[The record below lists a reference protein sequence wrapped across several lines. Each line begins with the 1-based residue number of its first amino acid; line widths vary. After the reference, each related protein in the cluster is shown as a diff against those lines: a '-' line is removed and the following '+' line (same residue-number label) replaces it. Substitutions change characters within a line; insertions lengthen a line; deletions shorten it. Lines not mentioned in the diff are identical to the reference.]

1 MSLFSRGEGAAF
13 ESALVCDIGGR
24 ERNEDYAAYRE
35 TKDRGFYALCDGLG
49 GHRGGDEASETA
61 AEAFL
66 MSITEAGSVSSEA
79 VAAATDFAQKTLLE
93 KFGGEQ
99 RSGALSPRT
108 TGAFLAL
115 GGDKAYVCNIGDS
128 RVYHMRGGKIE
139 FVTNDHSVAY
149 LSYLSGEIEY
159 DDIRTSPDQNRLIRS
174 MGDNEKY
181 NPEFAAP
188 IDIESGDAFL
198 LCSDG
203 FWEYVVERDMESTL
217 KASKTPSR
225 WLAKMVR
232 IHAANTKGI
241 KDNDNFSAIT
251 VFVN

>member
-1 MSLFSRGEGAAF
+1 MSFFIRDESAAF
-13 ESALVCDIGGR
+13 ESALVCEKGGR

-35 TKDRGFYALCDGLG
+35 TKNGGFYALCDGLG
-49 GHRGGDEASETA
+49 GHRGGDEASKTA

-66 MSITEAGSVSSEA
+66 KSITDAKNVSSES
-79 VAAATDFAQKTLLE
+79 VAEAADFAQNTLLE
-93 KFGGEQ
+93 KFGGKQ
-99 RSGALSPRT
+99 QPGVLSPRT
-108 TGAFLAL
+108 TGAFLVL
-115 GGDKAYVCNIGDS
+115 SGDKAFVCNIGDS
-128 RVYHMRGGKIE
+128 RVYHMSGGKIE

-159 DDIRTSPDQNRLIRS
+159 GDIRTSPDQNRLIRS

-181 NPEFAAP
+181 NPEYADP
-188 IDIESGDAFL
+188 IEIKSGDAFL

-203 FWEYVVERDMESTL
+203 FWEYVTEQDMEKTL
-217 KASKTPSR
+217 NASKTPSR
-225 WLAKMVR
+225 WLAKMLR

>member
-1 MSLFSRGEGAAF
+1 MSFFYRGEGAAF
-13 ESALVCDIGGR
+13 ESALVCDVGGR

-35 TKDRGFYALCDGLG
+35 TKDKGFYALCDGLG
-49 GHRGGDEASETA
+49 GHRGGEEASKTA

-66 MSITEAGSVSSEA
+66 RSITEAESVSSGSITEA
-79 VAAATDFAQKTLLE
+79 VDFAQNCLLE
-93 KFGGEQ
+93 KFDGDH
-99 RSGALSPRT
+99 RLGALSPRT

-115 GGDKAYVCNIGDS
+115 GDGKAFICSIGDS
-128 RVYHMRGGKIE
+128 RIYHMRGGKIE
-139 FVTNDHSVAY
+139 FITNDHSVAY

-181 NPEFAAP
+181 NPEYPAP
-188 IDIESGDAFL
+188 FEIRSGDAFL

-203 FWEYVVERDMESTL
+203 FWEYVTEQDMEKTL
-217 KASKTPSR
+217 SASKTPSR

-232 IHAANTKGI
+232 IRAANTKGV